1 MGKRSATR
9 QRLEA
14 LGWQVGQLTAL
25 AVHYKEHCALA
36 ATEVYEDFSGLA
48 PVSK

>member
-36 ATEVYEDFSGLA
+36 ATRRLFRLGA
-48 PVSK
+48 CK